1 MEKSPSRWLS
11 SVGCCDG
18 ISQQKPLLIPD
29 SNTGQWQQ
37 QGAKDQEWGHSACTS
52 VPSLSQISQ
61 LLSCTPSPEHKLS
74 RSLTHLP
81 FLTSPLQ
88 LSSPAG
94 PQVPKATSFFLTSL
108 SSSLAQSLC
117 VSGSSCQEH
126 AFLSFCMAES
136 SLFLALSSI
145 CNFLSWACHSVLCH
159 SVLFTALSISKINLS
174 FSFLD
179 HHLFA
184 PSRTKLSKGRLL
196 TGICYADDNS
206 HLHSHLLDVELMT
219 TRATIDWALTWC

>member
-1 MEKSPSRWLS
+1 MRPQCLHFCPISVSDFPASELHPFPRAQALTLFYPSA
-11 SVGCCDG
+11 
-18 ISQQKPLLIPD
+18 IPHQ
-29 SNTGQWQQ
+29 SFAT
-37 QGAKDQEWGHSACTS
+37 
-52 VPSLSQISQ
+52 
-61 LLSCTPSPEHKLS
+61 LLSCRT
-74 RSLTHLP
+74 T
-81 FLTSPLQ
+81 
-88 LSSPAG
+88 
-94 PQVPKATSFFLTSL
+94 VPKATSFFLTSL

-196 TGICYADDNS
+196 TGICYADG
-206 HLHSHLLDVELMT
+206 
-219 TRATIDWALTWC
+219 